1 MKKER
6 SVGDIRDRGKEEGK
20 MTYPASD
27 AVGDKKPTCAGRVA
41 AAAALR
47 VDTAAARSR
56 RDLHGG
62 ER

>member
-6 SVGDIRDRGKEEGK
+6 SVGDIRDGGKEEGK

-27 AVGDKKPTCAGRVA
+27 AVGDKKPMCAGRVA
-41 AAAALR
+41 AATALR